1 MHSSKK
7 ERLLPEIEKLMS
19 ENGGVVKA
27 SQLYPLG
34 LTYRSIQGLV
44 ADGTL
49 DHVKSGYYSMKYRE
63 KSEESIIYGLFP
75 DAVLTMD
82 TALYYYG
89 YVKQRPFIW
98 SIAVSKN
105 TSKSRFKMDYPVL
118 HPYYTEPE
126 VLNLGVTKIPFED
139 GTIQIYE
146 KERLI
151 CECLKYE
158 ERLDRDV
165 LKRALLGFIGE
176 PNKDVAKLLEYA
188 RERKVV
194 AKVQGRIG
202 VWL

>member
-1 MHSSKK
+1 MRDGKK
-7 ERLLPEIEKLMS
+7 EQILPEIEKVMR
-19 ENGGVVKA
+19 ENGGIVKA

-34 LTYRSIQGLV
+34 LTYRNLQGLV

-49 DHVKSGYYSMKYRE
+49 DHVKSGYYSMNYRE

-89 YVKQRPFIW
+89 YITQRPFTW

-105 TSKSRFKMDYPVL
+105 TSKSRFKIDYPVL
-118 HPYYTEPE
+118 HPYYTEPD
-126 VLNLGVTKIPFED
+126 VLKLGAVEIPFE
-139 GTIQIYE
+139 GGNMQIYE

-158 ERLDRDV
+158 ERIERDV
-165 LKRALLGFIGE
+165 MKQALRKFIEE
-176 PNKDVAKLLEYA
+176 PDKDVGKLMEYA